1 MHNLPAYKALD
12 VFWSIITLTRKIF
25 ITNDIKDSYFLFMSP
40 YVPKYTIKHGGFEE
54 VRSSSSLMT
63 PYVPNYITPDVP
75 GVNASDFVKLS
86 DSHAVNSNL
95 IGSTTILL
103 YYLKSTLLS
112 LHYFVKSLVHVKTN
126 YQFHLAL
133 QVRLRVRT
141 CRSKM
146 PDTKQKNKEKA
157 TNHRQI
163 ALRSP
168 VHWQIFF

>member
-1 MHNLPAYKALD
+1 MIYNRNNMHNLPAYKALD

-75 GVNASDFVKLS
+75 GVDASDFVKLS

-95 IGSTTILL
+95 ICSTTILL

-112 LHYFVKSLVHVKTN
+112 LHYFVKSMLKQIISFTWHS
-126 YQFHLAL
+126 
-133 QVRLRVRT
+133 
-141 CRSKM
+141 RSG
-146 PDTKQKNKEKA
+146 
-157 TNHRQI
+157 
-163 ALRSP
+163 
-168 VHWQIFF
+168 